1 MRLGK
6 IGRPSRRGNFDGE
19 RKPRFHKMNSKGKKS
34 FVRAMIANNDLDE
47 FNEVLTAM
55 KREAED

>member
-19 RKPRFHKMNSKGKKS
+19 RKPRFHKMNSKGMKS
-34 FVRAMIANNDLDE
+34 FVRAMIANNNLDE
-47 FNEVLTAM
+47 FNEVLNDM
-55 KREAED
+55 K